1 MIHLN
6 LLLDEDKKQ
15 IRHLRLFN
23 FLENLLALILLFIC
37 LITSITLATAY
48 ILNNVFYPSA
58 TSLVRTISI
67 GNQSFDQQ
75 IKQVNQKI
83 SAIQDVQKNNLNWLL
98 TITSFIELVPDNV
111 HITNLFIDQ
120 NNQRVNI
127 YGTAKTRNEL
137 LAFKNNLTNS
147 NVVIDLQSPLSNL
160 LKQTDINFQFIAKL
174 NPFFYLFDFAYR
186 SFYSLSIEHFGSNR

>member
-37 LITSITLATAY
+37 LITSITLATSY

-174 NPFFYLFDFAYR
+174 NLDKINQ
-186 SFYSLSIEHFGSNR
+186 LN